1 MYPLSLANDQPWA
14 MDKQFRIQRFEPV
27 LLLVSPWISFP
38 LIPL

>member
-14 MDKQFRIQRFEPV
+14 MDKLFQIQAFELV

>member
-14 MDKQFRIQRFEPV
+14 MDKQFRIQPLEPE